1 MSQRSIKAGRLDQL
15 ADVQTSRRGSRGTAV
30 LKNDLLPLA
39 ALLGAVYGWALVL
52 LGGVVAVIV
61 MLVGWLGRVG

>member
-52 LGGVVAVIV
+52 LAVIV
-61 MLVGWLGRVG
+61 MLVGWLMRAG